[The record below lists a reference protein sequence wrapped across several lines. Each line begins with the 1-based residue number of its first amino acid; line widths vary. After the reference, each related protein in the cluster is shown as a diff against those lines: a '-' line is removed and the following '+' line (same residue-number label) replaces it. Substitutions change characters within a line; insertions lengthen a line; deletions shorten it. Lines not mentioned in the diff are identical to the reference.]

1 MAMQYWLN
9 IYLNRINDAYTRIFE
24 ILDIAPVE
32 KKKSV
37 IGAYLEEQGYI
48 EETEEKPE
56 DHCIKMIDQMVLYSV
71 NHLNNSYIDAISADY
86 LEMLDII
93 AYDMQLRKEAKE
105 NGG

>member
-37 IGAYLEEQGYI
+37 IGAYLEEHGYI

-71 NHLNNSYIDAISADY
+71 NHLNNSYMDAISADY

>member
-1 MAMQYWLN
+1 M
-9 IYLNRINDAYTRIFE
+9 
-24 ILDIAPVE
+24 DIAPVE

-48 EETEEKPE
+48 EETEEKLE

-71 NHLNNSYIDAISADY
+71 NHLNNSYMDAISADY